1 MNWVDPWGLSASDG
15 KGNKPTLGSRLKDF
29 GRETVDALQDGV
41 QWVWDN
47 RKPLLEMGLGITMMY
62 GGEGIKRSGQFF
74 GITIATSG
82 SIGTAG
88 LGSPVAVGTGIAVG
102 VSATTV
108 GNAIQTTGAALM
120 IEGSKNLK
128 GNDKGKNKHETPQ
141 SAKDAKKLDDKGADK
156 LAQERGYED
165 AHELKRGY
173 VKSLKDQTISHY
185 NIYRN
190 QATGEVFMIHNETGL
205 AVPIAE

>member
-1 MNWVDPWGLSASDG
+1 MDPWGLSASDG

-108 GNAIQTTGAALM
+108 GNAIQTTGAALLA
-120 IEGSKNLK
+120 EGSRNLK
-128 GNDKGKNKHETPQ
+128 GNDKKKNKQDIPQ

-190 QATGEVFMIHNETGL
+190 QATGKVFMIHNETGL